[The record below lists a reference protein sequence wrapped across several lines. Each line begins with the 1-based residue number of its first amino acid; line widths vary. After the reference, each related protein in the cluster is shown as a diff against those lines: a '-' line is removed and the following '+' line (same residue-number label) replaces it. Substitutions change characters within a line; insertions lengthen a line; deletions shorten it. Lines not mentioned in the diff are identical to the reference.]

1 MACQSNDNSAPLCP
15 ICGMAMVLV
24 RIDPRV
30 ASFSELHTYR
40 CFTCGDV
47 RAIEHE
53 NTNYQPS
60 ADQRRGV

>member
-1 MACQSNDNSAPLCP
+1 MARKSDDDSVPLCP

-53 NTNYQPS
+53 NTNYHP
-60 ADQRRGV
+60 APVQRGSV